1 MINLFNNKMGATS
14 PQEKIERKMLEL
26 KYKRVEIQEEK
37 EERLEQLKKLLGR
50 EIIRNPI
57 PDYIDDSDNKT
68 NIKKK
73 ETRSNPVKTKK
84 KVLKKNNNNNKKK
97 NGSANAYERKL
108 KNNANKKKHH
118 YEETKQ

>member
-1 MINLFNNKMGATS
+1 MGATS
-14 PQEKIERKMLEL
+14 PQEKIERIMLEL

-57 PDYIDDSDNKT
+57 PDYIDDGVNNKT

-97 NGSANAYERKL
+97 NGSANTYERKL

>member
-1 MINLFNNKMGATS
+1 MGATS

-57 PDYIDDSDNKT
+57 PDYIDDSENNKT
-68 NIKKK
+68 NVKKK

-84 KVLKKNNNNNKKK
+84 KVLKKTIIIIRKKMEAQMLMK
-97 NGSANAYERKL
+97 EN
-108 KNNANKKKHH
+108 
-118 YEETKQ
+118 